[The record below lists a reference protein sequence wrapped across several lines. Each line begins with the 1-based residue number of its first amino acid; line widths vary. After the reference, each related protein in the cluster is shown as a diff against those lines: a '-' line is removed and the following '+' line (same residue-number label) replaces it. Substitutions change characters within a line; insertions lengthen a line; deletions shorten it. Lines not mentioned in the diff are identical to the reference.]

1 MKMWIKNG
9 CLLAW
14 LIDTKSETVYI
25 YTSEAESIHNTF
37 DQVLSGEPVLPKF
50 EFILSELK

>member
-1 MKMWIKNG
+1 MWIKNG